1 MILITGACGHI
12 GREVCRVLKDA
23 RRSIL
28 PIDVEQDETAGVLTC
43 DLRSEVDLARLFQS
57 YPIHTVIHLAG
68 ILPSAFQTDPLMGAD
83 VNLRGSCEL
92 MRQSTGRAKRVIFA
106 SSMSAYGSSSTGRAL
121 TEDDPAV
128 PDEPYGASKRAIEL
142 IGEALRKKKAF
153 EFVTLRI
160 ARVVGPGIKK
170 TSSPWRSEMF
180 EARPGLESIS
190 IPFSP
195 KAVLSLIHVED
206 VARVLVT
213 LVDTAEMS
221 SPIYNTPVEL
231 WEAMQLKKIIEEGRG
246 VRVELGPETAHGG
259 PTCDGRR
266 FTREFGFQ
274 LHGLREHLSCPMSTG
289 PDGARLLGNGTNVP

>member
-12 GREVCRVLKDA
+12 GREVCRVLRDA
-23 RRSIL
+23 KRSIL
-28 PIDVEQDETAGVLTC
+28 PTDMEQDEAAGVLAC
-43 DLRSEVDLARLFQS
+43 DLRSEGDIAQVFQS
-57 YPIHTVIHLAG
+57 HPIHTVIHLAG
-68 ILPSAFQTDPLMGAD
+68 ILPSAFQTNPLMGAD

-92 MRQSTGRAKRVIFA
+92 MRQSTARVKRVILA
-106 SSMSAYGSSSTGRAL
+106 SSMSVYGSSATGRAL
-121 TEDDPAV
+121 TEDDPAA

-153 EFVTLRI
+153 EFVALRI

-170 TSSPWRSEMF
+170 TSSPWRSEIF
-180 EARPGLESIS
+180 EPGRRLEPIS

-206 VARVLVT
+206 VARALVT

-221 SPIYNTPVEL
+221 SPVYNTPVEL
-231 WEAMQLKKIIEEGRG
+231 WEAKQLKKVIEEGG
-246 VRVELGPETAHGG
+246 GTRVELGPEMAHGG
-259 PTCDGRR
+259 PTCDGTR

-274 LHGLREHLSCPMSTG
+274 LRGLREHLFVS
-289 PDGARLLGNGTNVP
+289 

>member
-12 GREVCRVLKDA
+12 GREVCRVLTDA
-23 RRSIL
+23 KRSIL
-28 PIDVEQDETAGVLTC
+28 PIDVEQDETAGVLAC
-43 DLRSEVDLARLFQS
+43 DLTSEGDIARLFQS

-92 MRQSTGRAKRVIFA
+92 MQQSAGRANRVIFA
-106 SSMSAYGSSSTGRAL
+106 SSMSVYGSSATSRAL

-153 EFVTLRI
+153 EFVALRI

-170 TSSPWRSEMF
+170 TSSPWRSEIF
-180 EARPGLESIS
+180 EASPRLEPIS

-195 KAVLSLIHVED
+195 KAVLSLVHVED
-206 VARVLVT
+206 VARALVA

-231 WEAMQLKKIIEEGRG
+231 WEAMQLKKIIEEAEG
-246 VRVELGPETAHGG
+246 VRVELGPEMAHGG

-274 LHGLREHLSCPMSTG
+274 LRGLREHLSRSMPPG
-289 PDGARLLGNGTNVP
+289 PDRARLLGNGTDVL

>member
-12 GREVCRVLKDA
+12 GREVCRVLRDA
-23 RRSIL
+23 GRSIL
-28 PIDVEQDETAGVLTC
+28 PIDVEQDETAGVPEC
-43 DLRSEVDLARLFQS
+43 DLRSEGDIARLFQS

-68 ILPSAFQTDPLMGAD
+68 ILPSAFQADPLMGAD

-92 MRQSTGRAKRVIFA
+92 MRQSAGHVKRVIFA
-106 SSMSAYGSSSTGRAL
+106 SSMSVYGSSATGRAL
-121 TEDDPAV
+121 TEDDPAA

-142 IGEALRKKKAF
+142 IGEALRKNSAF
-153 EFVTLRI
+153 EFVALRI
-160 ARVVGPGIKK
+160 ARVIGPGIKK

-180 EARPGLESIS
+180 NAGPRQEPIS

-195 KAVLSLIHVED
+195 KAVLSLIHVQD
-206 VARVLVT
+206 VARAMVT
-213 LVDTAEMS
+213 LVDAAEMS

-231 WEAMQLKKIIEEGRG
+231 WEAIQLKKTIEEGRG

-274 LHGLREHLSCPMSTG
+274 LRGLREHLSCLMSTG